1 MNKPSETH
9 LLAERIQKNSA
20 AEVYTDIGSRGR
32 YATDASI
39 YQTIPIAV
47 CVPSC
52 ANDITVALQVA
63 RELQVPILPRGGGT
77 SQCGQTTGPALVID
91 NSKHFRN
98 LISVD
103 AQEKVAEVE
112 PGMVLDHLN
121 AALKKHQLWFPVD
134 VSTSGQATIGGM
146 AGNNSCGSR
155 SIAYGNMVHNVAS
168 IDAWLASGELASFGL
183 MENAQG
189 EALRLGQLVQQLAQ
203 KYQTEID
210 TNWPKV
216 LRRVAG
222 YNLDIFH
229 NQNEKPYRPDGK
241 VNLAHLLV
249 GSEGSL
255 AYFKSLKLQLSPLP
269 QHKTLG
275 VINFVSFHA
284 AMDSAQHIAKLGP
297 TAIELVDRT
306 MLDLGRQ
313 NPEFRAVIETALI
326 DKNAVTP
333 EAILLVEFS
342 GDNHH
347 ALIQQLKDLVT
358 LMADL
363 GLPNTVVEMTQ
374 AQMQKN
380 LWEVRKAGLNIMMSL
395 KGDGKPVSF
404 IEDCAV
410 PLEHLA
416 EYTSALTDVFSKY
429 GTRGTWYAHASV
441 GTLHVRPILDM
452 RKDGA
457 QKMRAIAEEAAVLV
471 KKYKGAF
478 SGEHGDGISRGEWIK
493 WQFGNHLNQA
503 FGEIKHAFDPQNQ
516 LNPGKIVNP
525 PKMDDYSLMRF
536 HPSYKVNPLQT
547 SLDWSSWNVQN
558 DPVTEAVSPAGTG
571 MDPAQGFSKAVEM
584 CNNNGH
590 CRKFDA
596 GTMCPSYRVT
606 RDEQHLTRGRANTL
620 RLALSNQLEGQA
632 LVSKAVK
639 DAMDLCVG
647 CKGCKRECPTG
658 VDMAKMK
665 IEFLS
670 HYQKEHGLSLR
681 DRLFAYLPTHAH
693 HITKIPGLPTLLN
706 LRNRIPLLA
715 LLGERLLGISAKR
728 SLPQWNTKTIWN
740 NPHNRYG
747 LEEWRVKSFAGQK
760 LVVLF
765 ADTFNGQFESEN
777 LEAAAEVLEA
787 AGYWVY
793 IPRKPEGHY
802 CCGKTLL
809 SNGLVDEAK
818 VQAKELLDH
827 LSTYAKEG
835 ISIIGLEPACI
846 LSLRDEYLM
855 MGLGEQAEMVSK
867 HSFTFEEFLMK
878 EASIQPNNSHHAH
891 PNNLKFKA
899 TQQEILVHGHCH
911 QKAFEVIQPVLEV
924 LKMIPGANPKLIE
937 SSCCGMAGSF
947 GYEAEHEKISMQMAE
962 ISLLPSIRNA
972 PHAIIVAD
980 GSSCRHQIHDG
991 TKRQALH
998 IAKVLKM
1005 HLKE

>member
-827 LSTYAKEG
+827 LSIYAREG

-855 MGLGEQAEMVSK
+855 MGLGEQAEMVAK
-867 HSFTFEEFLMK
+867 HSFTFEEFLMQ
-878 EASIQPNNSHHAH
+878 EAAIQPNNSHHSH
-891 PNNLKFKA
+891 PNNLKLKA

-911 QKAFEVIQPVLEV
+911 QKAFEVVQPVLEV